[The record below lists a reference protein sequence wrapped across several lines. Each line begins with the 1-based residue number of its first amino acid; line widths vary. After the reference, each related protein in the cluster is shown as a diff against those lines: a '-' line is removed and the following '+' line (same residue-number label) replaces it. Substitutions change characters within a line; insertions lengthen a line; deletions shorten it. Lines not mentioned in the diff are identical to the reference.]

1 MPGKRITDKQ
11 YEVYMKFKNLEFN
24 QEVAAAKAGFSE
36 LKLSHSAVAMFMSLA
51 QTPTEIKNICQILCQ
66 VYGAERDKD
75 NPVKSDDIISLLAS
89 PSFSLCLEL
98 LRAYVRKDKD
108 KMMRIF
114 LDIWTTGISYEDF
127 LHELT
132 SSVVQMGILSPS
144 INQDIHQLILKGW
157 ISFAQGKTHSLDLMR
172 LFFN

>member
-1 MPGKRITDKQ
+1 
-11 YEVYMKFKNLEFN
+11 LELETISPSILVDHFF
-24 QEVAAAKAGFSE
+24 EKAGYNIKISNN
-36 LKLSHSAVAMFMSLA
+36 AIAIFMSLA
-51 QTPTEIKNICQILCQ
+51 QTPTEIHNICRILCK
-66 VYGAERDKD
+66 VYGNKEIDRVIEAEE
-75 NPVKSDDIISLLAS
+75 ILSLFAS

-98 LRAYVRKDKD
+98 LRAYVRKDSQ
-108 KMMRIF
+108 KMMQVF

-132 SSVVQMGILSPS
+132 SSVYQLGILSPK

-172 LFFN
+172 LFFTEDS